1 MIEDKIKLGLFGLGH
16 LGKIHLKCLLE
27 LDIIQLVG
35 CFDVSAEMARGV
47 CEEAGVR
54 FYEDPDDLIR
64 DCQAI
69 DVVTPTITHFDIAS
83 RVISQGRH
91 CFIEKP
97 VTSSVREAE
106 ELLSMALTSGV
117 KVQIGHVERYNPG
130 FLSVKDSIRN
140 PRFIEAHRLST
151 FNPRGT
157 DVSVVHDLMIHDLDL
172 ISVIARSE
180 PIEVRA
186 KGVNIVSPTA
196 DICNARIEFKNGL
209 VANVTAS
216 RISMKQMRKLRIFQ
230 DDAYISLD
238 LLTKESQ
245 VISLLDQ
252 PQEQTLEIDT
262 YRGKKYISLYNP
274 DVQPVNAIKTE
285 LSAFASSIL
294 SGEETEVSLD
304 DGIRALRLVEI
315 ISAQI
320 ENSKDET
327 H

>member
-1 MIEDKIKLGLFGLGH
+1 MMEGKVNLGLFGLGH

-27 LDIIQLVG
+27 VESINLVG
-35 CFDVSAEMARGV
+35 CHDPAAPAARQI
-47 CEEAGVR
+47 CEESGVR
-54 FYEDPDDLIR
+54 FYEDPEELIR
-64 DCQAI
+64 NSQAI

-97 VTSSVREAE
+97 VTSSVAEAE
-106 ELLSMALTSGV
+106 ELLRMSLEAGV

-180 PIEVRA
+180 PAEIRA

-245 VISLLDQ
+245 VISLLDH
-252 PQEQTLEIDT
+252 PQEQTIEIDT
-262 YRGKKYISLYNP
+262 YRGKKYISLNTP
-274 DVQPVNAIKTE
+274 EVQPVNAIRHE
-285 LSAFASSIL
+285 LTAFAASIL
-294 SGEETEVSLD
+294 SGSDTEVSLV
-304 DGIRALRLVEI
+304 DGIRALKLVEI

-320 ENSKDET
+320 ENT
-327 H
+327 QNAAH